1 MARPQQVADAPGPL
15 RAPLQPLLPLPALSA
30 PAPAARAPD
39 MGAWPMAQRPVP
51 LMMYGPRPLAPLLPA
66 APLSPLRPDFSFASL
81 LKPPWIFVLLATI
94 LAWNQTPL
102 FSGF

>member
-1 MARPQQVADAPGPL
+1 MGSSAHTLPMLPPMMLGPRPM
-15 RAPLQPLLPLPALSA
+15 APL
-30 PAPAARAPD
+30 
-39 MGAWPMAQRPVP
+39 VP
-51 LMMYGPRPLAPLLPA
+51 LMPLAPA
-66 APLSPLRPDFSFASL
+66 SPLRPEFSFASL